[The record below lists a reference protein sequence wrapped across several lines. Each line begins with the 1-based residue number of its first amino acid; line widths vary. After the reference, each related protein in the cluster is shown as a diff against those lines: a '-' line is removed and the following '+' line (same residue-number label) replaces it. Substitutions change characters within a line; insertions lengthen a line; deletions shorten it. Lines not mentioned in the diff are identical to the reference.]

1 MITKITRHTKEIMSR
16 GAKEPFDGG
25 TIAIVILFAF
35 AIFCFV
41 GW

>member
-1 MITKITRHTKEIMSR
+1 MITQTTKKTKEIMSR

-35 AIFCFV
+35 AMFCFV